1 MKEQY
6 KVFLLDVVL
15 VLLVLAANSIENI
28 WVATSIVWIL
38 VIVMIVL
45 PLVLVKKEGKDKIN
59 KVTKINKILLAGS
72 LGIGI
77 ITGIS
82 FAVYFCLK

>member
-45 PLVLVKKEGKDKIN
+45 PLVVVKKEGKDKIN
-59 KVTKINKILLAGS
+59 NSTFPA
-72 LGIGI
+72 
-77 ITGIS
+77 
-82 FAVYFCLK
+82 

>member
-6 KVFLLDVVL
+6 KVFLLDVEL

-45 PLVLVKKEGKDKIN
+45 PLVVVKKEGKDKIN
-59 KVTKINKILLAGS
+59 KVAKTYKILLAIS

-82 FAVYFCLK
+82 FAVYSCLR

>member
-45 PLVLVKKEGKDKIN
+45 PLVVVKKEGKDKIN
-59 KVTKINKILLAGS
+59 KILLASS

-82 FAVYFCLK
+82 FAVYSCLR

>member
-6 KVFLLDVVL
+6 KVLLLDVVL
-15 VLLVLAANSIENI
+15 VLLVLAANSIGNI
-28 WVATSIVWIL
+28 WVATSLVWIL
-38 VIVMIVL
+38 VIIMIAL
-45 PLVLVKKEGKDKIN
+45 PLVVVKKGGKDKIN
-59 KVTKINKILLAGS
+59 KVPKVNLILLASS

-82 FAVYFCLK
+82 FAVYSCLR

>member
-45 PLVLVKKEGKDKIN
+45 PLVVVKKEGKDKIN
-59 KVTKINKILLAGS
+59 KVAKINKILLASS

-77 ITGIS
+77 ITGIF
-82 FAVYFCLK
+82 FAVYSCLR